1 MLVLQALK
9 LLRQGRDV
17 DVVSI
22 YSTSLPANVM
32 IQHQLQMTLRAD
44 PSTAPTPGT
53 VRLHKYNFY
62 LEQDVDRA
70 VSDLLSSVRGDRLCV
85 FMDEV
90 ALFGR

>member
-44 PSTAPTPGT
+44 SSAFSTPGK
-53 VRLHKYNFY
+53 VRLHQYDFNY
-62 LEQDVDRA
+62 ESDVDKA
-70 VSDLLSSVRGDRLCV
+70 VSDLLSFVREGKLFV
-85 FMDEV
+85 LIDE
-90 ALFGR
+90 AAHGR